1 MLRFSDLNPVG
12 RAIIVAVAFLTLV
25 VAAMAF
31 ATSYGALYA
40 FIRDTGLY
48 SDRLARLWPLLL
60 DTAFIVAQLAAILG
74 GIFREPRG
82 WPILTMLLTGGLTVW
97 FNLQHAGAD
106 PGKRLAATIP
116 PVLMI
121 LAFET
126 DVAIVKWVMRALG
139 RPLETAEP
147 GMHLLNPGAQSRSV
161 ERFAFGQT
169 GQGRGSGGEAGGAAV
184 TKREAVQAYLT
195 RLGPAAG
202 TLTSREIA
210 ADLAEEGVSVS
221 EQYVGRVMGGAG
233 GGRNGHGKP

>member
-1 MLRFSDLNPVG
+1 MLRFSDLNPLG
-12 RAIIVAVAFLTLV
+12 RAIIIAVAFLTLA

-82 WPILTMLLTGGLTVW
+82 WPILTMVLTGALTVW

-106 PGKRLAATIP
+106 PGRRLAATIP

-126 DVAIVKWVMRALG
+126 DIAIVKWVMRALG

-147 GMHLLNPGAQSRSV
+147 STHLLNPGAQSRSAP
-161 ERFAFGQT
+161 RFAVGQS
-169 GQGRGSGGEAGGAAV
+169 GHERGSGGEAGGTAT
-184 TKREAVQAYLT
+184 TKREAVQAYLD
-195 RLGPAAG
+195 RLGSSAG
-202 TLTSREIA
+202 ILTAREIKE
-210 ADLAEEGVSVS
+210 DLAEEGVNVS
-221 EQYVGRVMGGAG
+221 EQYVGRVMSGAL
-233 GGRNGHGKP
+233 GGRNGHGKQ